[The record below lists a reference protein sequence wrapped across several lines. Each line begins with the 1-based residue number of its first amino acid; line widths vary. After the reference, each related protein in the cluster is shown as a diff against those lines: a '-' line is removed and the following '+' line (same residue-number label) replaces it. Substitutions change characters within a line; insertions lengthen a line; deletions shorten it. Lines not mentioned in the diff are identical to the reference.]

1 MAQFLTDIQLIA
13 TGSIETPDVGFVNMY
28 LNTDGYIYVK
38 FSNGSQTRVS

>member
-1 MAQFLTDIQLIA
+1 MKFLTDIQLTA

-38 FSNGSQTRVS
+38 FPNGSQTRVS